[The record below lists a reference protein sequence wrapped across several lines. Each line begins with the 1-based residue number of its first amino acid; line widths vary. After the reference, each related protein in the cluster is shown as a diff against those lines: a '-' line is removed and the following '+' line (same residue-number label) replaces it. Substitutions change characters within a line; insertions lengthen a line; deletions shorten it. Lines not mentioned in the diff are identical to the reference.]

1 TPMTKA
7 CHQLFQ
13 VNKNP
18 SDADIEQ
25 AFKLQVQMN
34 CSQKMQELII
44 SNEWVNLWSTSH
56 SIILEYFRNHRN
68 QFASSEEVRSW
79 KNSERVEK
87 ARYDLWN
94 KMDDNNPD
102 SLFII
107 KAIQKAFTK
116 EELQNQDNIKFG
128 ITEVLMFLDPTY
140 DQLEDDIIDH
150 DSDNESIDSNDQES
164 DSENAGIDNS

>member
-44 SNEWVNLWSTSH
+44 SNEWVNLW
-56 SIILEYFRNHRN
+56 N

-140 DQLEDDIIDH
+140 DQLKCKEPLENDRIEELLEDDRI
-150 DSDNESIDSNDQES
+150 EE
-164 DSENAGIDNS
+164 